1 MLILTNNNVAF
12 DLNQI
17 GNSLVE
23 NVHFCTYDYS
33 DKNNGDYFFR
43 PLVMTETF
51 NNVSIECQ
59 IGKHK
64 IMLPQQ
70 WSIVLGDP
78 ETGDVELIPIDDIN
92 TRNFHA
98 LVYNPIGSIMHG
110 FEPLQLQG
118 VFSDV
123 DWTVPRLGFH
133 NFLLVPL
140 QLGENPSCIILI
152 NEKDQK
158 RLPQLDLNLFI

>member
-23 NVHFCTYDYS
+23 NVYFATYDYS
-33 DKNNGDYFFR
+33 DKSCGDYFFR

-59 IGKHK
+59 IGKYK
-64 IMLPQQ
+64 VMLPQE
-70 WSIVLGDP
+70 WSIVLADP
-78 ETGDVELIPIDDIN
+78 ETGDVELIPIDEIN
-92 TRNFHA
+92 TRDFHA
-98 LVYNPIGSIMHG
+98 LVYNPIGSIMHR
-110 FEPLQLQG
+110 FEPLALVD
-118 VFSDV
+118 VFTDV
-123 DWTVPRLGFH
+123 SWTVPRLGFH
-133 NFLLVPL
+133 NFLIMPL
-140 QLGENPSCIILI
+140 TAGENPPCIFLI

-158 RLPQLDLNLFI
+158 RLPQLDLTLFI